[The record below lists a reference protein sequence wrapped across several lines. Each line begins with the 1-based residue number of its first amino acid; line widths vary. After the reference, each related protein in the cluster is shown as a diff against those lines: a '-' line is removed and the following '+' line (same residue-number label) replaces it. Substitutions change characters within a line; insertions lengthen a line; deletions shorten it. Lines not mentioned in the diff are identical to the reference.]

1 LGIIFLFFCKQIEFG
16 VLFQSR
22 YYTKKTETHHRKKQV
37 SAGTLG
43 SWRFSCGPLVD
54 SGDSSSSDDDDHV
67 VGEQVDSGSAV
78 PGPVYPEWALD
89 AIGTLQGQREHLDPS
104 GDNETQHD
112 SPERRRYS
120 FYSSTDLQI

>member
-1 LGIIFLFFCKQIEFG
+1 M
-16 VLFQSR
+16 
-22 YYTKKTETHHRKKQV
+22 

-120 FYSSTDLQI
+120 FYSSTDLQIDFLDSF